1 MSGLFKRKKKQ
12 VDPGPDTSSAIYQE
26 QQLQNQKA
34 AARQQLNKVFGYGD
48 PAAMAN
54 RDRLYGTYTGAA
66 RDLNKKYLDE
76 ERKDAAE
83 ALSIQ
88 LARQGLGGSSTDI
101 EQNSKINR
109 AYNEGLVDIG
119 NRTDEMARAL
129 KGQDEQ
135 TRLQLLSAIDQGMD
149 SGTSLNI
156 AHSKLN
162 EGVNNAIAQSRGRF
176 VGNQFANLFGG
187 AGQMAFTAGAD
198 SARGTMPMP
207 MQGPS
212 GYMPIAGRRPR
223 TISWGT

>member
-1 MSGLFKRKKKQ
+1 MSGLFKRKQKQ
-12 VDPGPDTSSAIYQE
+12 VDPGPDTSSQIYQQ
-26 QQLQNQKA
+26 QQLENQKT
-34 AARQQLNKVFGYGD
+34 AARTQLNKVFGYGD
-48 PAAMAN
+48 PTAMAS

-119 NRTDEMARAL
+119 NRTDEMQRSL
-129 KGQDEQ
+129 KAQDEAA
-135 TRLQLLSAIDQGMD
+135 RLQLLASIDQGMD
-149 SGTSLNI
+149 SGTSLNL
-156 AHSKLN
+156 AHGKLN
-162 EGVNNAIAQSRGRF
+162 EGINSAISQSRGRF

-207 MQGPS
+207 MQSTPS
-212 GYMPIAGRRPR
+212 YLPIAARKAK
-223 TISWGT
+223 TITWG